1 MTNEHVDDVR
11 QLLISS
17 YLVDEPLNQRLQVE
31 LPDEP
36 QDFLNYTTQQA
47 VRDKCSFVAI
57 DTVTNKTVG
66 FILNELKSR
75 NDDYRST
82 GDESGS
88 KRHCYIFKM
97 LSTLRQN
104 SSQNLFDLLGVDR
117 LLSTMVIGVEQQ
129 YRGQRLSEKL
139 IEASVDLAKTCLHIG
154 AAYTET
160 SSLFSKKAF
169 LKQNYEIVSELV
181 YAEYDSQHLSDM
193 GIHDRCSLLAKSW

>member
-1 MTNEHVDDVR
+1 
-11 QLLISS
+11 
-17 YLVDEPLNQRLQVE
+17 
-31 LPDEP
+31 
-36 QDFLNYTTQQA
+36 
-47 VRDKCSFVAI
+47 
-57 DTVTNKTVG
+57 
-66 FILNELKSR
+66 
-75 NDDYRST
+75 
-82 GDESGS
+82 
-88 KRHCYIFKM
+88 
-97 LSTLRQN
+97 
-104 SSQNLFDLLGVDR
+104 LLGVDR